1 MINVDKVSE
10 DIDYKLIPA
19 VGSENAQAWDVRI
32 LTGDFTETVIRF
44 GNVSFNGKN
53 DCLNFNFKVISS
65 PDPELNVTHIP
76 LQDHAALILED
87 VMEKSIGN
95 GSIVLKDMEEND

>member
-32 LTGDFTETVIRF
+32 LTGDFTVI
-44 GNVSFNGKN
+44 G
-53 DCLNFNFKVISS
+53 
-65 PDPELNVTHIP
+65 T
-76 LQDHAALILED
+76 
-87 VMEKSIGN
+87 
-95 GSIVLKDMEEND
+95 